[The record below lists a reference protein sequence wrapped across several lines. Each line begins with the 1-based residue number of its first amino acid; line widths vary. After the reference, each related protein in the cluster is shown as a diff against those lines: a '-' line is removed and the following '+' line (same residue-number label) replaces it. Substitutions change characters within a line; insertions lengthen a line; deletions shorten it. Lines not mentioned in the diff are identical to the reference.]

1 MKKTILLLFTL
12 FLTVY
17 GVSAQETL
25 RVLCIGNSFTYVSD
39 THLKMKEIAE
49 SQGHKMDVNAVYVG
63 GYTFNRHLHDLKTLQ
78 AIEAGKYDCVFL
90 QDQSQMPAHYAQDPI
105 RWRLAALD
113 AQELAER
120 VRMFSPDA
128 RVWLEQTWSYAK
140 DNFGGFGS
148 WESFDHFQAKGASLI
163 AKLIHTSVSPIA
175 DAFALCRAERPDIH
189 LYNDDQH
196 HQSDYGAYLKSC
208 VNYLLIY
215 GEKFTPSASACG
227 LNAEYCKYLRTI
239 AEKVVLK

>member
-1 MKKTILLLFTL
+1 MILILLCLS
-12 FLTVY
+12 VS
-17 GVSAQETL
+17 GISAQEPL
-25 RVLCIGNSFTYVSD
+25 KVLCIGNSFTYVSD

-78 AIEAGKYDCVFL
+78 AIEGGKYNCVFL
-90 QDQSQMPAHYAQDPI
+90 QDQSQMPARYAQDPI
-105 RWRLAALD
+105 RWRLAASD

-148 WESFDHFQAKGASLI
+148 WESFDHFQAKGA
-163 AKLIHTSVSPIA
+163 KLISQFIHTDVSPIA
-175 DAFALCRAERPDIH
+175 DAFVICRKERPDIS
-189 LYNDDQH
+189 LYNEDQH

-215 GEKFTPSASACG
+215 GEKFTPAASSCG
-227 LNAEYCKYLRTI
+227 LNADYCKYLRSV
-239 AEKVVLK
+239 AERVVLE